1 VPSNQSLD
9 PLEGGFVVFKSSPRR
24 LLRRRAQVGM
34 VSVLE
39 ARVLRASARNARLA
53 FFLTLFA
60 VGLLTA
66 TIIADRVHPILALF
80 AGIAAG
86 IVCGAAAWLLVR
98 SWPILR
104 LIWWWTPE
112 ILLSLTVVYGWTALA
127 THTHSVVRFAILA
140 VVVGVPAAIGPIR
153 RRIIAW
159 AWCLIVRHRLRV
171 CFAEFIIANQSGTLP
186 LILLARPTPV
196 GERVWIYLRP
206 GLSLSD
212 LEARL
217 DKIAVA
223 CHAISVIVERA
234 SQSTAAYLRVDIK
247 RRDVLSA
254 DVGSP
259 LVGLVDPDTPT
270 IPRPVP
276 DLPTA
281 LDLPDIDKAA
291 VWGRPPRATGPSR
304 TPPAP
309 ATSSPAATAVVTD
322 VDDVTDW
329 I

>member
-1 VPSNQSLD
+1 MS
-9 PLEGGFVVFKSSPRR
+9 KSSPRR
-24 LLRRRAQVGM
+24 PLRRRALIGM

-60 VGLLTA
+60 VALLTA
-66 TIIADRVHPILALF
+66 TITADRVHPILALF

-86 IVCGAAAWLLVR
+86 VICGAAAWLLVR
-98 SWPILR
+98 SWPINR

-127 THTHSVVRFAILA
+127 THTHPVVRFAILA
-140 VVVGVPAAIGPIR
+140 VLVGVPAAIGPIR

-206 GLSLSD
+206 GLSLPD
-212 LEARL
+212 LEACL
-217 DKIAVA
+217 DKIVVA
-223 CHAISVIVERA
+223 CHAATVLIERA
-234 SQSTAAYLRVDIK
+234 SESTAAYLRVDIK
-247 RRDVLSA
+247 RREVLTA

-281 LDLPDIDKAA
+281 LDLPDITPGA
-291 VWGRPPRATGPSR
+291 VTGKTVRPTGLR
-304 TPPAP
+304 TAPASAPMPAP
-309 ATSSPAATAVVTD
+309 AAVPAASANGG
-322 VDDVTDW
+322 DDVADW